1 MLSLRNARHRA
12 ALAAAAAAVL
22 AGCVAL
28 PTSGP
33 VGAGIEAVQD
43 HEEVV
48 VLAQGPQPGAGPT
61 DVVEGFLLAM
71 STEVIGDFDVTREY
85 LAADERDEWDPGAL
99 TIVASGTRVE
109 QSGDAQVTVAL
120 EVSAKIDEE
129 GRYVEAPAD
138 ARETLRYGLVQDARG
153 EWRIADAPDGVVV
166 MARRFTQQFRDVQI
180 YFLSPDRSTLVP
192 EVRWF
197 RNHPRNLPTAVVQAL
212 VAGPSPWL
220 RNAVTSEVPVG
231 TELKPEAVT
240 VEDGVAAFTLEP
252 AQAVQAADRGLLLA
266 QLEASLAPLG
276 VAAVELHAG
285 SAAALEGEATILPA
299 PAPEH
304 LEVLVDGQTLALSN
318 GTLAPVDGLGVVEG
332 AQPQGP
338 ARTVNGAVRVA
349 LADAGTLVTVPVGST
364 PQTVL
369 LTAPRLVAP
378 SVDRFGWIWTAG
390 AGAAGELDLVRAD
403 GTTTRLRPGWLTGRD
418 VRAVRVSR
426 DGTRLA
432 VVSAGPDGTTLE
444 VAGIVRDEQGGPVT
458 IGEGVRAGARLAPT
472 GALVWVDDLTL
483 GVLSEGESG
492 VTPYLVP
499 VSGGSRPLPAVA
511 DAVALAADRGQGTV
525 YVVTS
530 DGDLLRHQGGTWAA
544 VRGVTE
550 TVVVTGAA
558 FPG

>member
-1 MLSLRNARHRA
+1 MRRARA
-12 ALAAAAAAVL
+12 GVLAAATAAVL

-71 STEVIGDFDVTREY
+71 GTEVISDFDVTREY

-99 TIVASGTRVE
+99 TIVASGMRVE

-120 EVSAKIDEE
+120 EVSAKVDED

-138 ARETLRYGLVQDARG
+138 ARETLRYGLLQDARG

-166 MARRFTQQFRDVQI
+166 MARRFSQQFRDVQI

-197 RNHPRNLPTAVVQAL
+197 RNHPRNLPTSVVQAL

-220 RNAVTSEVPVG
+220 RDAVETEVPVG

-240 VEDGVAAFTLEP
+240 VEDGVASFTLEP

-266 QLEASLAPLG
+266 QIQASLGSLRVG
-276 VAAVELHAG
+276 AVELRAG
-285 SAAALEGEATILPA
+285 SAAALEGEATVLPA
-299 PAPEH
+299 AEPEN
-304 LEVLVDGQTLALSN
+304 LEILVDGRTFELSN
-318 GTLAPVDGLGVVEG
+318 GELAPVEDVGVIEG
-332 AQPQGP
+332 TQPQSP
-338 ARTVNGAVRVA
+338 ARTSKDSVRVA
-349 LADAGTLVTVPVGST
+349 LADTGTLVTVPVGSA

-369 LTAPRLVAP
+369 LSAPRLVAP

-403 GTTTRLRPGWLTGRD
+403 GTTTRLRPAWLAGRD

-444 VAGIVRDEQGGPVT
+444 VAGILRDDQGAPVRV
-458 IGEGVRAGARLAPT
+458 GEGIRAGARLTPT
-472 GALVWVDDLTL
+472 GSLVWVDDLTL

-499 VSGGSRPLPAVA
+499 ISGGSRPLPAVA
-511 DAVALAADRGQGTV
+511 DAVALAADRGEGTV

-550 TVVVTGAA
+550 TLDVTGAA